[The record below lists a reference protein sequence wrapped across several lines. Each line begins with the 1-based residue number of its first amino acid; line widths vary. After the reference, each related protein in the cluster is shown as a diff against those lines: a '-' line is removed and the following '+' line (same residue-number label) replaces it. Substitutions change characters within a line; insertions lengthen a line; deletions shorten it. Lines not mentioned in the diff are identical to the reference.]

1 MNKHRTQVLALAI
14 VGLLLSGCAS
24 SLSGDSYSRSEARQA
39 QSVQIGTVVG
49 TRAVNIEGTK
59 TGVGAVT
66 GGALGGVAASTIG
79 GGKGKTLAT
88 IAGAAVGVMA
98 GAAAEEG
105 ITRTQ
110 GVEVMV
116 QLDGT
121 NTTRAYVQEA
131 KGTSFYNGQRV
142 RITTTSS
149 GTARVVPL

>member
-1 MNKHRTQVLALAI
+1 MKKSRSVIVIASALTL
-14 VGLLLSGCAS
+14 VLSGCAS
-24 SLSGDSYSRSEARQA
+24 SLGGDSYSRSEARQA
-39 QSVQIGTVVG
+39 QTVQVGTVVG

-59 TGVGAVT
+59 TGIGAVT
-66 GGALGGVAASTIG
+66 GGALGGVAANSIG
-79 GGKGKTLAT
+79 GGRGRTLAT
-88 IAGAAVGVMA
+88 IAGAAVGVFA

-105 ITRTQ
+105 LTKTQ

-116 QLDGT
+116 RLDNS

-142 RITTTSS
+142 RITTTAN

>member
-1 MNKHRTQVLALAI
+1 MKKHRSTILIASI
-14 VGLLLSGCAS
+14 TLLLSGCAS

-39 QSVQIGTVVG
+39 QTVQVGTVVG
-49 TRAVNIEGTK
+49 TRLVKVEGTG
-59 TGVGAVT
+59 TGLGAVT
-66 GGALGGVAASTIG
+66 GGALGGVAGSAVG

-88 IAGAAVGVMA
+88 IAGAAVGIMA

-110 GVEVMV
+110 GIEVMV
-116 QLDGT
+116 KLDGT
-121 NTTRAYVQEA
+121 NTTRAYVQDA

-142 RITTTSS
+142 RITTTSN

>member
-1 MNKHRTQVLALAI
+1 MKRNRSIVVIAAAI
-14 VGLLLSGCAS
+14 TLLLSGCAS

-39 QSVQIGTVVG
+39 QAVQVGTVVG
-49 TRAVNIEGTK
+49 TRLVQIEGTK
-59 TGVGAVT
+59 SGLGAVT
-66 GGALGGVAASTIG
+66 GGALGGVAGSAVG

-105 ITRTQ
+105 IMRTQ

-116 QLDGT
+116 RLDDS
-121 NTTRAYVQEA
+121 NQTRAYVQEA